1 MFYNCIVVLRFVV
14 QKGRAYDS
22 LLEIIDTKTLLEKVI
37 PRHATGVLWR
47 GILFKIN
54 FIRFFR
60 QLSQVDDFSS
70 WTFLAVEIECA
81 VRNAPGSEVTYRDG
95 TPGIALSHLDN

>member
-47 GILFKIN
+47 GILFENKLYTI
-54 FIRFFR
+54 F
-60 QLSQVDDFSS
+60 QVIISG
-70 WTFLAVEIECA
+70 
-81 VRNAPGSEVTYRDG
+81 R
-95 TPGIALSHLDN
+95 

>member
-47 GILFKIN
+47 GILFEKKLYTI
-54 FIRFFR
+54 FQAIISGR
-60 QLSQVDDFSS
+60 
-70 WTFLAVEIECA
+70 
-81 VRNAPGSEVTYRDG
+81 
-95 TPGIALSHLDN
+95 

>member
-37 PRHATGVLWR
+37 PRHATGRLWR
-47 GILFKIN
+47 GILFENKLYTI
-54 FIRFFR
+54 FQAIISGR
-60 QLSQVDDFSS
+60 
-70 WTFLAVEIECA
+70 
-81 VRNAPGSEVTYRDG
+81 
-95 TPGIALSHLDN
+95 

>member
-14 QKGRAYDS
+14 QKGRVYDS

-47 GILFKIN
+47 GILFENKLYTI
-54 FIRFFR
+54 F
-60 QLSQVDDFSS
+60 Q
-70 WTFLAVEIECA
+70 EIISG
-81 VRNAPGSEVTYRDG
+81 R
-95 TPGIALSHLDN
+95 

>member
-14 QKGRAYDS
+14 QKGRVYDS

-47 GILFKIN
+47 GILFENKLYTI
-54 FIRFFR
+54 
-60 QLSQVDDFSS
+60 
-70 WTFLAVEIECA
+70 FLAIISG
-81 VRNAPGSEVTYRDG
+81 R
-95 TPGIALSHLDN
+95 

>member
-1 MFYNCIVVLRFVV
+1 M
-14 QKGRAYDS
+14 QKGRVYDS

-47 GILFKIN
+47 GILFDNKLYTI
-54 FIRFFR
+54 FW

>member
-14 QKGRAYDS
+14 QKGRVYDS

-47 GILFKIN
+47 GILFENKLYTI
-54 FIRFFR
+54 FK
-60 QLSQVDDFSS
+60 
-70 WTFLAVEIECA
+70 EIISG
-81 VRNAPGSEVTYRDG
+81 R
-95 TPGIALSHLDN
+95 

>member
-14 QKGRAYDS
+14 QKGRVYDS

-47 GILFKIN
+47 GILFENKLYTI
-54 FIRFFR
+54 FKETISGR
-60 QLSQVDDFSS
+60 
-70 WTFLAVEIECA
+70 
-81 VRNAPGSEVTYRDG
+81 
-95 TPGIALSHLDN
+95 

>member
-14 QKGRAYDS
+14 QKGRVYDS

-47 GILFKIN
+47 GILFENKLYTI
-54 FIRFFR
+54 FKAIISGR
-60 QLSQVDDFSS
+60 
-70 WTFLAVEIECA
+70 
-81 VRNAPGSEVTYRDG
+81 
-95 TPGIALSHLDN
+95 